1 MIAGTLRSRLL
12 KTLQG
17 SATRPTSDRL
27 RKTLFD
33 LLQPRSMGS
42 RFLDCFAG
50 SGSVGI
56 EAISRGAESVAFIES
71 ARRACQILRQNLESL
86 DLGPSGQWRVIESTV
101 QSGLKILQ
109 QAGLKFDIVF
119 LDPPYASASEYPIV
133 LAALQQNGILDDEAL
148 IIAEHSKHVKVP
160 PAIDDL
166 TRTRQVRQGDSVL
179 SIYRLA

>member
-1 MIAGTLRSRLL
+1 MLRVIAGTFRSRLL

-33 LLQPRSMGS
+33 LLQLKSMGS

-71 ARRACQILRQNLESL
+71 SRRACEILRQNLESL
-86 DLGPSGQWRVIESTV
+86 DPGPSSRWRVVESTV
-101 QSGLKILQ
+101 QNGLKILQ
-109 QAGLKFDIVF
+109 
-119 LDPPYASASEYPIV
+119 
-133 LAALQQNGILDDEAL
+133 
-148 IIAEHSKHVKVP
+148 
-160 PAIDDL
+160 
-166 TRTRQVRQGDSVL
+166 
-179 SIYRLA
+179 